1 MAPEVAFSSI
11 QFLTMPRRQQNE
23 LIYSLLSPIARCD
36 LERELD
42 WLRTKRDQ
50 VEKKVEEMEKS
61 VCDAELT
68 FENVP
73 LTPSDICQYTN
84 KSNQNNLFK
93 YGHQLQTTKTSL
105 SFGHSSS
112 LYSNH
117 IDNSDV
123 DGNCNLRL
131 CTSPPSEEED
141 IPAIVIRSR
150 KMNKKVILNVGG
162 VKHEVMWR
170 MLEKQPRS
178 RLGLLSMATTPSQ
191 ILNLCDAYSL
201 EENEYYFDRHPRTF
215 NCILN
220 FYRTGKLHMM
230 EEVCVMDFSQ
240 DLDYWMIDDIY
251 LEACCEGK
259 YSIKKEH
266 VVTEVKKNS
275 KVNKVEEVHEDFGD
289 GCCAVYQRCLWNL
302 MEKPNSSFPAKVISL
317 FSITLVL
324 ISTVGMCL
332 NTMPEFKIPDEGG
345 KRTMEN
351 PIFALIEACCISWF
365 TIEYLLRLAG
375 SPIKWEFLK
384 GPLNVVDVL
393 AILPYYLSLV
403 LMDESEI
410 PKPKGTESD
419 MLEMT
424 KVTVMEKEDEGAGFD
439 DMSRIVQVFRIARIM
454 RIFKLARSSQGL
466 QAIAH
471 TMKSS
476 YKELSLLL
484 LFVGMGM
491 LIFGSLC
498 YFVEKDAEN
507 TLYTSIPESM
517 WWAIQTMTSVGYGDL
532 FPTTVLGKLIGS
544 CCGVSGIL
552 VMALPIPIVVEN
564 FGAYYMEQKKRAVIA
579 AKKQDIVEAKIA
591 ETAAGQ
597 TEMDQLASL
606 LQTKP
611 GPFKAVPDSPMEL
624 LLLERDRNGRN

>member
-1 MAPEVAFSSI
+1 MR
-11 QFLTMPRRQQNE
+11 L
-23 LIYSLLSPIARCD
+23 C
-36 LERELD
+36 
-42 WLRTKRDQ
+42 
-50 VEKKVEEMEKS
+50 
-61 VCDAELT
+61 
-68 FENVP
+68 
-73 LTPSDICQYTN
+73 
-84 KSNQNNLFK
+84 
-93 YGHQLQTTKTSL
+93 
-105 SFGHSSS
+105 SSS
-112 LYSNH
+112 QQ
-117 IDNSDV
+117 
-123 DGNCNLRL
+123 
-131 CTSPPSEEED
+131 SEDED
-141 IPAIVIRSR
+141 IPAMVIQAR
-150 KMNKKVILNVGG
+150 KMNQKVILNVGG

-178 RLGLLSMATTPSQ
+178 RLGLLALATTQTQ

-230 EEVCVMDFSQ
+230 EELCVMDFSQ

-259 YSIKKEH
+259 YSIKKEY
-266 VVTEVKKNS
+266 VVTEDKKNS
-275 KVNKVEEVHEDFGD
+275 KVNKVEEVYEDFGD
-289 GCCAVYQRCLWNL
+289 GCCAAYQRCLWNL
-302 MEKPNSSFPAKVISL
+302 MEKPNSSFFAKCISL

-332 NTMPEFKIPDEGG
+332 NTMPEFKILDEEG
-345 KRTMEN
+345 KQKLEN
-351 PIFALIEACCISWF
+351 PIFALMEAFCISWF

-375 SPIKWEFLK
+375 SPKKWEFLK

-393 AILPYYLSLV
+393 AILPYYISLV
-403 LMDESEI
+403 LMDEKEI
-410 PKPKGTESD
+410 PVPTGTQSNIMESTT
-419 MLEMT
+419 MATL
-424 KVTVMEKEDEGAGFD
+424 EKEEEGAGFD

-476 YKELSLLL
+476 YKELTLLL

-532 FPTTVLGKLIGS
+532 VPTTVLGKLIGS

-579 AKKQDIVEAKIA
+579 AKKQDLVEAKIA
-591 ETAAGQ
+591 ENAAGKM
-597 TEMDQLASL
+597 EMNQLASI

-611 GPFKAVPDSPMEL
+611 GPFKTTPETPLDVKPHIY
-624 LLLERDRNGRN
+624 

>member
-1 MAPEVAFSSI
+1 
-11 QFLTMPRRQQNE
+11 
-23 LIYSLLSPIARCD
+23 
-36 LERELD
+36 
-42 WLRTKRDQ
+42 
-50 VEKKVEEMEKS
+50 
-61 VCDAELT
+61 
-68 FENVP
+68 
-73 LTPSDICQYTN
+73 
-84 KSNQNNLFK
+84 
-93 YGHQLQTTKTSL
+93 
-105 SFGHSSS
+105 
-112 LYSNH
+112 
-117 IDNSDV
+117 
-123 DGNCNLRL
+123 
-131 CTSPPSEEED
+131 
-141 IPAIVIRSR
+141 
-150 KMNKKVILNVGG
+150 VILNVGG

-178 RLGLLSMATTPSQ
+178 RLGLLAMATTQTQ
-191 ILNLCDAYSL
+191 ILDLCDAFSL

-230 EEVCVMDFSQ
+230 EELCVMDFSQ
-240 DLDYWMIDDIY
+240 DLDYWMIEDIY

-259 YSIKKEH
+259 YSIKKEY
-266 VVTEVKKNS
+266 VVNEGKKNS
-275 KVNKVEEVHEDFGD
+275 KVNKVQEVYEDFGD
-289 GCCAVYQRCLWNL
+289 GCCAAYQRCLWNL
-302 MEKPNSSFPAKVISL
+302 MEKPNSSFLAKCISL
-317 FSITLVL
+317 FSISLVL
-324 ISTVGMCL
+324 VSTVGMCL
-332 NTMPEFKIPDEGG
+332 NTMPEFKIADEDG
-345 KRTMEN
+345 KRSLEN
-351 PIFALIEACCISWF
+351 PIFALMEACCISWF

-375 SPIKWEFLK
+375 SPNKWDFLK

-393 AILPYYLSLV
+393 AILPYYISLV
-403 LMDESEI
+403 LMDDEEI
-410 PKPKGTESD
+410 FVPTGTEYTIVDSS
-419 MLEMT
+419 T
-424 KVTVMEKEDEGAGFD
+424 ATTIEKEDTNAGFG

-498 YFVEKDAEN
+498 YFVEKDADN

-579 AKKQDIVEAKIA
+579 AKKQDLVEAKLA
-591 ETAAGQ
+591 ENAAGQ
-597 TEMDQLASL
+597 VEMNQLANI
-606 LQTKP
+606 LQAKP
-611 GPFKAVPDSPMEL
+611 GPFKATPESPC
-624 LLLERDRNGRN
+624 DFKPQIY